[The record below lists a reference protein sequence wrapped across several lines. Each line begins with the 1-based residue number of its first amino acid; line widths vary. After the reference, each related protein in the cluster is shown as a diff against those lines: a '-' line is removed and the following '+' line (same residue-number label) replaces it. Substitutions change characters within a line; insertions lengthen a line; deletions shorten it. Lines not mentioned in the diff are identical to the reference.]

1 MRHQK
6 KHVPKKILKCPGCE
20 QSYIRPD
27 HFQSHLK
34 ICKDVEIE
42 SEVETEFKEKLEG
55 ILHCLGDG
63 EQRKEEGILGI
74 GIPFYLSEDDDDDKF

>member
-1 MRHQK
+1 M
-6 KHVPKKILKCPGCE
+6 
-20 QSYIRPD
+20 
-27 HFQSHLK
+27 
-34 ICKDVEIE
+34 KDINTLEIE

-55 ILHCLGDG
+55 ILHFLGDG